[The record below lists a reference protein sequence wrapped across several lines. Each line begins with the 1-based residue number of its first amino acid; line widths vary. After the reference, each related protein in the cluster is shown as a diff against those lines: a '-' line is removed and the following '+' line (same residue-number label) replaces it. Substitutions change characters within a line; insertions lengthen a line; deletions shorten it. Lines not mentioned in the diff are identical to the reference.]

1 METIF
6 SYRVLIILSIV
17 LGLAP
22 FYPEPHLF
30 EKIRMLSQGT
40 LSKPIDIFD
49 LVWHIWPIFLLIGKL
64 INDYLL

>member
-22 FYPEPHLF
+22 FYPQPHLV
-30 EKIRMLSQGT
+30 EKLRMLSQGT

-49 LVWHIWPIFLLIGKL
+49 LIWHIWPIFLLCGKL
-64 INDYLL
+64 IKDYIL